1 MNILVVSQYF
11 YPEEFKI
18 NDLVEELITR
28 GHDITVLTGKP
39 NYPRGE
45 YFQGYKFWGVQN
57 EDYKGARVI
66 RVPLIKRKGGGA
78 VRLVLNYFSFAFFAC
93 LYVLFHK
100 MPFDSIIC
108 FQTSPVTQAYPAI
121 WAKRKCKAKLS
132 MWVQDLWP
140 ESVSAASNIK
150 NPKIIKLIGKMV
162 KHIYDKCDVLMVQSK
177 KFSESIMEKGA
188 YSDKLVYVP
197 NWAEDVF
204 ANSPSDFEKYKSIM
218 PDGFIVMFAGNIGEA
233 QDFNSI
239 IQAAKL
245 TRDDKSIKWVIV
257 GDGRYRKNVEDQ
269 VISNDLCD
277 TVILLG
283 RYPVDEM
290 PNFFIHAGVML
301 VTLKDEY
308 IFSLTI
314 PSKTQAYMSFGKPIA
329 TMINGV
335 GNEIINEARCGL
347 CANAGDYNQLAR
359 NVISLSRLSD
369 DELKRMGRNAKE
381 YYREEFAKS
390 KVIDIIENYL

>member
-1 MNILVVSQYF
+1 
-11 YPEEFKI
+11 
-18 NDLVEELITR
+18 
-28 GHDITVLTGKP
+28 
-39 NYPRGE
+39 
-45 YFQGYKFWGVQN
+45 
-57 EDYKGARVI
+57 
-66 RVPLIKRKGGGA
+66 
-78 VRLVLNYFSFAFFAC
+78 
-93 LYVLFHK
+93 
-100 MPFDSIIC
+100 
-108 FQTSPVTQAYPAI
+108 
-121 WAKRKCKAKLS
+121 

-204 ANSPSDFEKYKSIM
+204 ANSPSDFEKYKSII

-290 PNFFIHAGVML
+290 PNFFIHADVML